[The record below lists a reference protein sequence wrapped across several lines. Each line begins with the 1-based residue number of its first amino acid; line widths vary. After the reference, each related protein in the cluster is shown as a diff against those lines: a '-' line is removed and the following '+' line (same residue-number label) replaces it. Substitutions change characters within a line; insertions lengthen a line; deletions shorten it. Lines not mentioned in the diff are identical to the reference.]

1 MITLYFLRHGQ
12 TDFSRDNAFCGAGTN
27 AVLTADGAAMA
38 AGFARAYSK
47 FQFKAVYCSPMTR
60 ARQTAALFSESAGI
74 SPLFR
79 DGLREI
85 EYGDWEGK
93 NVSEVVQQYGEAHRL
108 WNADP
113 VSFGPTA
120 GETAAA
126 VRDRVIGVIEEIK
139 AAVAEGPVLLV
150 SHKATIRIAVCEL
163 IGIDLNLFRKSL
175 DCPTASVT
183 TVELRKSGP
192 MLTSLADRSHLDQK
206 LRNLP
211 GT

>member
-12 TDFSRDNAFCGAGTN
+12 TDFSRDNAFCGAGTD

-38 AGFARAYSK
+38 EAFARAYSK
-47 FQFKAVYCSPMTR
+47 FEFKAAFCSPMTR
-60 ARQTAALFSESAGI
+60 ARQTIAPFSQSSGI

-79 DGLREI
+79 EGLREI
-85 EYGDWEGK
+85 EYGEWEGK
-93 NVSEVVQQYGEAHRL
+93 NVSEVTQQYGEAHRL

-113 VSFGPTA
+113 VSYGPTG

-126 VRDRVIGVIEEIK
+126 VRDRVIEVIDEIK
-139 AAVAEGPVLLV
+139 ATITDGPVLLV
-150 SHKATIRIAVCEL
+150 SHKATIRIAICEL
-163 IGIDLNLFRKSL
+163 IGVDLNLFRKSL
-175 DCPTASVT
+175 DCPTASIA
-183 TVELRKSGP
+183 TVELRKTGP
-192 MLTSLADRSHLDQK
+192 MLTSIADRTHLEQR